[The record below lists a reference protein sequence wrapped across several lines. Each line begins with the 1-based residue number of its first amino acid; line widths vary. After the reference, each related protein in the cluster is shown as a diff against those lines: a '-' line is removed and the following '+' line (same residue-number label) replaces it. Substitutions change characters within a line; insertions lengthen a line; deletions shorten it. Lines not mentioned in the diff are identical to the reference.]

1 MYFTKLEAR
10 NPTELEST
18 KRLTICA
25 FQNGAQFVQIYQHKT
40 LKIVWKLCRFLKQF
54 TVKLSS

>member
-1 MYFTKLEAR
+1 MYFTNLEAR

-40 LKIVWKLCRFLKQF
+40 LKIV
-54 TVKLSS
+54 